1 MIQTRCKSFVM
12 IDNELYTHSVPGV
25 FQRCISPEEGRRI
38 LSDIHAGD
46 CDHHAGTRSFA
57 AKAMRHGFY
66 WLTAHIDAVDIVQR
80 CAGCKKYANKMHV
93 TSSTLKTIPITWPFA
108 V

>member
-1 MIQTRCKSFVM
+1 
-12 IDNELYTHSVPGV
+12 
-25 FQRCISPEEGRRI
+25 
-38 LSDIHAGD
+38 
-46 CDHHAGTRSFA
+46 
-57 AKAMRHGFY
+57 MRHGFY
-66 WLTAHIDAVDIVQR
+66 WLTAHIDAVDIVKR